1 MIYTFDSSSEI
12 KKRHQN
18 LIFGQLVSFSF
29 NILSF
34 DVKKST
40 VKEILV
46 KFGQQFVL
54 SQDLI
59 DSLVSNVDV
68 YNTKSEEDTG
78 SLEIFS
84 NKYKKEA
91 QERDK
96 EVTIRLKKE
105 MNMIKKLIKDSL
117 GEKSIESASTN
128 GEK

>member
-1 MIYTFDSSSEI
+1 MIYTFDSSSEM

-34 DVKKST
+34 DIKKST

-46 KFGQQFVL
+46 KFAQQFEL
-54 SQDLI
+54 SQDLT

-68 YNTKSEEDTG
+68 YNTKIEDDSE

-84 NKYKKEA
+84 NKSKKEA
-91 QERDK
+91 QEREK
-96 EVTIRLKKE
+96 EVTIGINKE
-105 MNMIKKLIKDSL
+105 MKMIKKLIKDSL

-128 GEK
+128 GDK

>member
-46 KFGQQFVL
+46 KFGQQFEL